1 MTDARNTDR
10 AQLAELSLNAKA
22 FLVTVETMKKMV
34 EALTAERDAL
44 AARLERV
51 ERRERVA
58 RFKRKRGK

>member
-1 MTDARNTDR
+1 MNDDR